1 MGSMFISQTH
11 SVATAPSPKTAL
23 SSKIALSESHKV
35 DKHIP
40 RKEIWQITQ
49 PRSSENSCTTVPS
62 QIFTDNLKATYIK
75 KAGEIRRSVPW
86 QRTNLGAFNSHN
98 LKELSALQNAETQTD
113 KTTRCQSPLVITSPL
128 EGQVL
133 RSNAGLV
140 EIELRLK
147 SDGANLRLEMSLDG
161 KVVASNPLQD
171 SQASTQIN
179 FQLQQ
184 VSRGTHSLVATLYQ
198 QEEQIQQ
205 SPPVTF
211 TLLRRSVI
219 QLRR

>member
-11 SVATAPSPKTAL
+11 SAATAPS
-23 SSKIALSESHKV
+23 ESHKA

-49 PRSSENSCTTVPS
+49 PSSSENSCTTVPS
-62 QIFTDNLKATYIK
+62 QIFTDNLRATYIK
-75 KAGEIRRSVPW
+75 KVGEIRRSVPW
-86 QRTNLGAFNSHN
+86 QRTNLGASSSHN
-98 LKELSALQNAETQTD
+98 LKELSALQNAETQTN
-113 KTTRCQSPLVITSPL
+113 KTTRYQASLVITSPL

-140 EIELRLK
+140 EIELRLN

-161 KVVASNPLQD
+161 KVVASNSLQD

>member
-1 MGSMFISQTH
+1 MFISQTH
-11 SVATAPSPKTAL
+11 SAATAPSPKT
-23 SSKIALSESHKV
+23 ALSESHKV

-62 QIFTDNLKATYIK
+62 QIFTDNLTATYIK

-86 QRTNLGAFNSHN
+86 KRTNLGASSSHN

-113 KTTRCQSPLVITSPL
+113 KTTSYQSPLVITSPL